1 VLAMSLGC
9 ILTFGFF
16 HRIRPEGWVFW
27 LVTNLF
33 TYMIFSLAGYAIGR
47 YRFEDVEVEEI

>member
-1 VLAMSLGC
+1 MSLGC